1 MIVRHEIS
9 LRETASESSKFGG
22 QGFTRD
28 AIVRLSIKNLKS
40 CATAN
45 AIVTFLVVANEL
57 IKNIIVC
64 NEFSPV
70 LIKCLH
76 AFTVY

>member
-1 MIVRHEIS
+1 MRLACVKQPLNPLS
-9 LRETASESSKFGG
+9 LAVKASH
-22 QGFTRD
+22 D
-28 AIVRLSIKNLKS
+28 AIVRLSIKILKS

-64 NEFSPV
+64 NEVKSYSHLF
-70 LIKCLH
+70 
-76 AFTVY
+76 